1 MSSRDCF
8 VTHPSTAIG
17 SYEHARQIK
26 DKQDEHCSKA
36 FADEWKGLGEF
47 PEDLQWEAL
56 VDILRGKVKVN
67 ITLGTEVGLSVT
79 KPFFRFKRIAMK
91 L

>member
-1 MSSRDCF
+1 MRTLQLVD
-8 VTHPSTAIG
+8 

-26 DKQDEHCSKA
+26 NKQDDYCSKV
-36 FADEWKGLGEF
+36 FADEWEGLGEF
-47 PEDLQWEAL
+47 PEELQWEAL

-67 ITLGTEVGLSVT
+67 TLLGTKAVRETNTSSGSNAL
-79 KPFFRFKRIAMK
+79 